1 MNVAGIDTPIEL
13 LATLLVVLGPI
24 GVAAVPLYFAHR
36 RVRSAGSKMAEVTDD
51 VKAIREQT
59 ENDHE
64 TNMRVDL
71 DKTLVGIEK
80 ALNGINR
87 IEMRQNQQ
95 GNELQELGREV
106 SRDIGGL
113 REEMRTER
121 SERAEADRNIRELI
135 QRRPH

>member
-24 GVAAVPLYFAHR
+24 GAAAVPLYFATRRHR
-36 RVRSAGSKMAEVTDD
+36 NLGTKMAEVNAN

-59 ENDHE
+59 ENDHD

-71 DKTLVGIEK
+71 DEALIGIGK
-80 ALNGINR
+80 ALSGITR

-95 GNELQELGREV
+95 ANELQEVRKEV
-106 SRDIGGL
+106 RRDIGGL

-121 SERAEADRNIRELI
+121 TERAEADKQTRQMI

>member
-24 GVAAVPLYFAHR
+24 GVAAVPLYFATRRHR
-36 RVRSAGSKMAEVTDD
+36 NLGSKMTEVKND

-64 TNMRVDL
+64 SNMRVDI
-71 DKTLVGIEK
+71 DKVLSGIT
-80 ALNGINR
+80 R

-95 GNELQELGREV
+95 ANELQEVRKEV
-106 SRDIGGL
+106 RRDIGGL

-121 SERAEADRNIRELI
+121 TERAEADKQTRQMI

>member
-1 MNVAGIDTPIEL
+1 MNVVGIDTPIEL

-24 GVAAVPLYFAHR
+24 GAAAVPLYFAHR

-64 TNMRVDL
+64 TNMRADF
-71 DKTLVGIEK
+71 DKALMGIEK
-80 ALNGINR
+80 ALDGITR

-95 GNELQELGREV
+95 GNDLQEAR
-106 SRDIGGL
+106 RDIGGL

-121 SERAEADRNIRELI
+121 NERAEADRNIRELI
-135 QRRPH
+135 QRRPQD

>member
-24 GVAAVPLYFAHR
+24 GVAAVPLYFATRRHR
-36 RVRSAGSKMAEVTDD
+36 NLGNKMAEVNAD

-59 ENDHE
+59 ENDHD

-71 DKTLVGIEK
+71 DEILK
-80 ALNGINR
+80 GINR
-87 IEMRQNQQ
+87 IEKQQNQQ
-95 GNELQELGREV
+95 A
-106 SRDIGGL
+106 RDIGGL

-121 SERAEADRNIRELI
+121 NERGQADEHIRELI
-135 QRRPH
+135 ERLPR

>member
-24 GVAAVPLYFAHR
+24 GAAAVPLYFATRRHR
-36 RVRSAGSKMAEVTDD
+36 NLGSKMAEVKDD

-64 TNMRVDL
+64 SNMRVDL
-71 DKTLVGIEK
+71 DKVLSGIT
-80 ALNGINR
+80 R

-95 GNELQELGREV
+95 ANELQEVRKEV
-106 SRDIGGL
+106 RRDIGGL

-121 SERAEADRNIRELI
+121 TERAEADKQTRQMI
-135 QRRPH
+135 QHPPD

>member
-64 TNMRVDL
+64 TNMRADF
-71 DKTLVGIEK
+71 DKALVGIEK
-80 ALNGINR
+80 ALDGITR

-95 GNELQELGREV
+95 GNDLQEAR
-106 SRDIGGL
+106 RDIGGL

-121 SERAEADRNIRELI
+121 NERAEADRNIRELI
-135 QRRPH
+135 QRRPPD

>member
-36 RVRSAGSKMAEVTDD
+36 RVRSAGSKMAEVKDD

-59 ENDHE
+59 ENDHHS
-64 TNMRVDL
+64 NMRTDI
-71 DKTLVGIEK
+71 DKVLSGIT
-80 ALNGINR
+80 R

-95 GNELQELGREV
+95 ANEIHEAR
-106 SRDIGGL
+106 RDIGGL

-121 SERAEADRNIRELI
+121 TERAEADRNIRELI
-135 QRRPH
+135 QRQPR

>member
-1 MNVAGIDTPIEL
+1 MT
-13 LATLLVVLGPI
+13 
-24 GVAAVPLYFAHR
+24 
-36 RVRSAGSKMAEVTDD
+36 EVKND

-64 TNMRVDL
+64 SNMRVDI
-71 DKTLVGIEK
+71 DKVLSGIT
-80 ALNGINR
+80 R

-95 GNELQELGREV
+95 ANELQEVRKEV
-106 SRDIGGL
+106 RRDIGGL

-121 SERAEADRNIRELI
+121 TERAEADKQTRQMI

>member
-1 MNVAGIDTPIEL
+1 MVSVADIDTPYEL
-13 LATLLVVLGPI
+13 FATFLVVVGPI
-24 GVAAVPLYFAHR
+24 CVAALPLYFANRRHR
-36 RVRSAGSKMAEVTDD
+36 RLGTKMAEVSDG

-64 TNMRVDL
+64 TNMRADF
-71 DKTLVGIEK
+71 DKALLGIDK

-95 GNELQELGREV
+95 ANEMQEAR
-106 SRDIGGL
+106 RDIGGL

-121 SERAEADRNIRELI
+121 TERGQADRDIRELI
-135 QRRPH
+135 ERWPR